1 MARRSAAD
9 YRPDALRTVPMNDA
23 IAAAHALFG
32 EKAAPLLAK
41 SPVLTWEDISVANLA
56 IAEAAEVAE
65 PSVTEPWLSAA
76 TLRQAMPSA
85 TIDGWARTHALLDA
99 HLAASDLAALGSD
112 VAGQSGVNGSFATL
126 ALSSPTSGIGDSGF
140 GNPLQTLRPQTAL
153 QEGVKLG

>member
-56 IAEAAEVAE
+56 IAEVAE

-85 TIDGWARTHALLDA
+85 TIDAWARTHALLDA

-112 VAGQSGVNGSFATL
+112 PAAQSGGNASFAAL
-126 ALSSPTSGIGDSGF
+126 ALSSGTQNMGEGMGNSGLD
-140 GNPLQTLRPQTAL
+140 NLPPPQRAL
-153 QEGVKLG
+153 QAEIKFA